1 MEPVVKVYL
10 EAAGQKHPSR
20 MLPLLL
26 VNAFNIAHTTN
37 QVAPQQL
44 TK

>member
-10 EAAGQKHPSR
+10 EPAGQKHPSR

-26 VNAFNIAHTTN
+26 VNAFNITHTTN